1 MSFNSNFGKWV
12 AFGPSHHHNPPAQEI
27 IPSKNEW
34 FILGPSYWHN
44 PPAQE
49 IKEKESTYEEFF
61 EQNKQ

>member
-1 MSFNSNFGKWV
+1 MRFNSNFGKWV
-12 AFGPSHHHNPPAQEI
+12 AFGPSHYHNPPAQEIIPNPPAQEI

-49 IKEKESTYEEFF
+49 IKEKES
-61 EQNKQ
+61 